1 MRFEME
7 TDELNLVLFKISNQ
21 SIFFRRYFS
30 ELIVIIIISFSSVVC
45 DFQSARMAK

>member
-21 SIFFRRYFS
+21 SIFFFD
-30 ELIVIIIISFSSVVC
+30 VISLSLL
-45 DFQSARMAK
+45 